1 MGDFNSD
8 TTVGKNPL
16 EEMEQPSESTQES
29 KMQYLDAISKNDR
42 IISVHFQCKSFDI
55 TVIQVYTP
63 ITNVEEAEVEC
74 FYEDLQDFLKLS
86 RTSKDVL
93 FNIRDWNA
101 KVGSQEI
108 PEVTGQF
115 GVGVQNEPG

>member
-29 KMQYLDAISKNDR
+29 KMQYLDEISKNDR
-42 IISVHFQCKSFDI
+42 MTSVRFQGKPFNI
-55 TVIQVYTP
+55 TAIQVYAPTSNP
-63 ITNVEEAEVEC
+63 EEAEVEC

-86 RTSKDVL
+86 KTPKDVL
-93 FNIRDWNA
+93 FNIRDQNA